1 MIPLSKP
8 NLGPEELKA
17 AREVL
22 KSGWLAHG
30 PKNEE
35 LEEVFAKYIGVKYA
49 CTCNSCASALFLAVK
64 ALGIKGEVILPSFT
78 FVASANAVETAGA
91 VPVFADINSHNFNLD
106 PVSVEDKITRRTEAI
121 MPVHV
126 AGRPV
131 DMGAIAR
138 IAKKH
143 KLAIIEDSAQAIGA
157 EYKGKKTGTFGLG
170 CFSFFPTKNMTT
182 GEGGM
187 ITTNDEKIAKLVKT
201 MGAHGISKDTYA
213 REKSKKPW
221 LRAAILAGY
230 NLRMSNIL
238 AAIGVEQF
246 KKLDFMNNRRISH
259 AVYLNKNL
267 KELEIDIPYF
277 EKDYRHVYQMY
288 IISVN
293 PKMRDKMFKYL
304 IKNNIA
310 ATVFSDPPVHL
321 QPYYRKKYGFKKG
334 DLPKTEQAA
343 KSNIVLPMFPQLA
356 KSDLDRIILVIKKFI
371 KYGKD

>member
-1 MIPLSKP
+1 
-8 NLGPEELKA
+8 
-17 AREVL
+17 
-22 KSGWLAHG
+22 
-30 PKNEE
+30 
-35 LEEVFAKYIGVKYA
+35 
-49 CTCNSCASALFLAVK
+49 
-64 ALGIKGEVILPSFT
+64 
-78 FVASANAVETAGA
+78 
-91 VPVFADINSHNFNLD
+91 
-106 PVSVEDKITRRTEAI
+106 
-121 MPVHV
+121 
-126 AGRPV
+126 
-131 DMGAIAR
+131 
-138 IAKKH
+138 
-143 KLAIIEDSAQAIGA
+143 
-157 EYKGKKTGTFGLG
+157 
-170 CFSFFPTKNMTT
+170 
-182 GEGGM
+182 
-187 ITTNDEKIAKLVKT
+187 
-201 MGAHGISKDTYA
+201 
-213 REKSKKPW
+213 
-221 LRAAILAGY
+221 
-230 NLRMSNIL
+230 
-238 AAIGVEQF
+238 
-246 KKLDFMNNRRISH
+246 MNNRRISH

>member
-1 MIPLSKP
+1 
-8 NLGPEELKA
+8 
-17 AREVL
+17 
-22 KSGWLAHG
+22 
-30 PKNEE
+30 
-35 LEEVFAKYIGVKYA
+35 
-49 CTCNSCASALFLAVK
+49 VK

-138 IAKKH
+138 SAKKH

-277 EKDYRHVYQMY
+277 ENDYRHVYQMY